1 MNDIEMIKGIL
12 RAQAWERA
20 KGELKAVLQTSYQDG
35 DKFEKM
41 DSSVKNFIEYVE
53 YNGLHE

>member
-1 MNDIEMIKGIL
+1 MNDTEMIKGIL
-12 RAQAWERA
+12 RAQAWEKA
-20 KGELKAVLQTSYQDG
+20 KGELKAVLQTYYQDG

-41 DSSVKNFIEYVE
+41 NSSVNNFIEYVE